1 MKRFLTTVHMY
12 FIRHIGPENSLL
24 SFNNLELAMSEGNQA
39 YLERTINETRNQV
52 NKNNHLNSVM
62 KQLDQAEVL
71 LENLQLR
78 QNMETA
84 LKLKDIWSIELAVRN
99 IMNCSNRNVD
109 LIELAEKGKIYLR
122 NNISH
127 DTAIYNLLNSQNLK
141 VLGVLPWYNKKYM

>member
-1 MKRFLTTVHMY
+1 
-12 FIRHIGPENSLL
+12 
-24 SFNNLELAMSEGNQA
+24 MSEGNQA

-122 NNISH
+122 NNSNREQCDSNIGDS
-127 DTAIYNLLNSQNLK
+127 
-141 VLGVLPWYNKKYM
+141 